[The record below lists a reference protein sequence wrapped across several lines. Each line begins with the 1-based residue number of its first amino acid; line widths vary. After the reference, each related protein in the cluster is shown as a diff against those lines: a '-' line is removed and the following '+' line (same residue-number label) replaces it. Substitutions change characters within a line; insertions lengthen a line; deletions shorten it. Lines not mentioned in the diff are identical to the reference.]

1 MRNAC
6 KRAVLS
12 ALLSLINISGCATLP
27 SSPSPGRN
35 VLLGDR
41 VTIGRDTV
49 PVQHY
54 WTVRDLLGQRLGR
67 FSFAL
72 NTPGHGP
79 LVVVDGRPEF
89 DGMRWLLAMRAT
101 EVQHIDLLGTSEA
114 AVLYGGVAAHG
125 AIVIKTRNGQR

>member
-1 MRNAC
+1 MRNAH

-12 ALLSLINISGCATLP
+12 ALLSLICISGCATLP
-27 SSPSPGRN
+27 SSPSPSRDL
-35 VLLGDR
+35 LLGDR

-49 PVQHY
+49 PIQDY

-67 FSFAL
+67 FSFPMSM
-72 NTPGHGP
+72 PGHGP

-89 DGMRWLLAMRAT
+89 DGMRWLRTMAAT

-114 AVLYGGVAAHG
+114 ALLYGGVAAHG